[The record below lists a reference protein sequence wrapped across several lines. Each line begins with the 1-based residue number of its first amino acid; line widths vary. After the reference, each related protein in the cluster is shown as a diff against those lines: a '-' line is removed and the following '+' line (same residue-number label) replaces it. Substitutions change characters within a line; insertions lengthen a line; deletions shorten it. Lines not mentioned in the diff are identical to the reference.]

1 MERREQL
8 ELPEVRCPGL
18 AAFNSE
24 LVVPKIQAERS
35 ELLELGI
42 SCFQG
47 PAAYIYY
54 LLVAKLQ
61 VVRDACWSCPKLAVK
76 ALPP

>member
-42 SCFQG
+42 ACFQG
-47 PAAYIYY
+47 LAAYISY

-61 VVRDACWSCPKLAVK
+61 MEWLGCWSWTKFA
-76 ALPP
+76 A